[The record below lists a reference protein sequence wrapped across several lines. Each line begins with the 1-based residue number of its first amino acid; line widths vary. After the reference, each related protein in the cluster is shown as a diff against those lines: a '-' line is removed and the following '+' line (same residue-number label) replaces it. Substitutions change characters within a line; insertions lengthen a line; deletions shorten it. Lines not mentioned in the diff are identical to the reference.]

1 LRKKNLTLADFIPG
15 WANAIAQFEGFNSP
29 GSRAARNHNP
39 GDLKFAGQPGAA
51 GRDSLGFAVFPDDAT
66 GWQALYRQLQ
76 KYVSDFPNDS
86 LLDIMAHY
94 LGQIS
99 PTSNVEGNA
108 FTYAGYV
115 ASSLGVDISSTLGEL
130 AGLVVPAVGAGV
142 AALDADS
149 MIPGMMADDTQAQPS
164 GASLLT
170 IALAAGLIWLAVRS
184 WG

>member
-1 LRKKNLTLADFIPG
+1 MTLADFIPA

-29 GSRAARNHNP
+29 GSRPARNHNP
-39 GDLKFAGQPGAA
+39 GDLKFASQTGA
-51 GRDSLGFAVFPDDAT
+51 GGTDSLGFAIFPDDAT

-76 KYVSDFPNDS
+76 KYVSDYPNDS

-94 LGQIS
+94 LGQAS

-115 ASSLGVDISSTLGEL
+115 ASSLGVDISSTLAEL
-130 AGLVVPAVGAGV
+130 AGLVVPAVGAGS
-142 AALDADS
+142 AAVDAAS
-149 MIPGMMADDTQAQPS
+149 MSADDTVATS
-164 GASLLT
+164 GTFDMNAEPGGLLMVAVAA
-170 IALAAGLIWLAVRS
+170 IAIWLAVRS